1 MFNFFEK
8 IAEGIGFKLINN
20 FSDKVTEWIKN
31 VFKEC
36 EEVDSGYYAQNASSG
51 DNAQNASSGY
61 NAKNASSGDNA
72 QNASSGDYAQNASSG
87 DNAQN
92 VINGKN
98 SICFDC
104 GFCGIIKAVKGT

>member
-1 MFNFFEK
+1 MKK

-61 NAKNASSGDNA
+61 NAKNASSG
-72 QNASSGDYAQNASSG
+72 Y
-87 DNAQN
+87 NAQN